1 MPGLVR
7 QDDDDRILSSLP
19 YAMAFPIVPGPR
31 FAMFDVLIIM
41 NDAQKAPVADAGD
54 VPVWGGKG

>member
-1 MPGLVR
+1 
-7 QDDDDRILSSLP
+7 
-19 YAMAFPIVPGPR
+19 MAFPIVPGPR